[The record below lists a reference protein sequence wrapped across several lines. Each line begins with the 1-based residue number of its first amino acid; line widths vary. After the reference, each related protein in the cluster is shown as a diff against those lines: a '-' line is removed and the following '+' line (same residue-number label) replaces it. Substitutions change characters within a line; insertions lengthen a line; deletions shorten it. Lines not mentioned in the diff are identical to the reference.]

1 MFNVQQ
7 EMKMDTVQQILDE
20 KRSEGLLL
28 SLCKDSALL
37 ADSEGDIVAEYEIS
51 EAEFEQLKAYA
62 DQLCDD

>member
-1 MFNVQQ
+1 
-7 EMKMDTVQQILDE
+7 MDTVQQILDE